1 MWSSVSR
8 PVFFFALAAIAAI
21 AAVLLLL
28 LDPAS
33 RRVETQWR
41 DRTREDNPALQ

>member
-21 AAVLLLL
+21 AAALLLM

-33 RRVETQWR
+33 RRVEAQWR